1 MDKFV
6 VRFCIFGLNTYML
19 IVLIYALNGVDIS
32 EYDYL
37 FTNSLLFGVL
47 LTILSHTQGKY
58 HCRWAR
64 FLCYNLV
71 LVPIV
76 NYIDC
81 KYSIFDTAE
90 EYIYFACGTLMF
102 ATISTIILAINHSR
116 RARKVKKSRYKEYGI
131 KR

>member
-47 LTILSHTQGKY
+47 LTVLSHTQGKY
-58 HCRWAR
+58 HCRWQD
-64 FLCYNLV
+64 F
-71 LVPIV
+71 
-76 NYIDC
+76 
-81 KYSIFDTAE
+81 
-90 EYIYFACGTLMF
+90 FAI
-102 ATISTIILAINHSR
+102 ISF
-116 RARKVKKSRYKEYGI
+116 
-131 KR
+131 